1 MGHGD
6 YFDMDLSER
15 DMIEEGL
22 DPESRKSRAWALGVL
37 NEKNMSALYDHKQNL
52 DKMKYKQFLNQD
64 LKDVLRER
72 GFERINMY
80 DWRFTFPNGELDE
93 SRYIVVTF
101 EDEDMIKVN
110 FNDEKVVLQTP
121 QSLLNCLLYK
131 FYGYGNAEF

>member
-22 DPESRKSRAWALGVL
+22 DPQSRKSRAWALSVL

-131 FYGYGNAEF
+131 FYGYGNAAF